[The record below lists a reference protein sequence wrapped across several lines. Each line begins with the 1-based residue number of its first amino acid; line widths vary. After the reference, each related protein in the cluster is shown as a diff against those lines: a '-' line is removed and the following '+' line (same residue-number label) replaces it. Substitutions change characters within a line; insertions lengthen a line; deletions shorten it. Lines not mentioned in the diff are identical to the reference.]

1 MGPSHRLAG
10 VASWLA
16 YADVTHTVGL
26 PLVGG
31 VVVAAASSHG
41 RPSPDSDLYPP
52 LKGRVAHRG
61 ITHLW
66 AWPVLLYLAAL
77 LYLATLSSGL
87 WWWAP
92 VAVAVGWA
100 SHIVTDGVFG
110 RGKGRPRWFILGNGG
125 VPVWRR
131 RGRWVYWGLRF
142 KTGGPFEYGVAV
154 PVFIV
159 ACGWL
164 GWHALAPSTA
174 PSWGD
179 ITAAMQ
185 SR

>member
-31 VVVAAASSHG
+31 VVIAAATSHG
-41 RPSPDSDLYPP
+41 RLSPDTDMYPP
-52 LKGRVAHRG
+52 LKGVVAHRG
-61 ITHLW
+61 ITHFW
-66 AWPVLLYLAAL
+66 VWPVLLYLAAL
-77 LYLATLSSGL
+77 GSGA
-87 WWWAP
+87 WWW
-92 VAVAVGWA
+92 VLGAVAVGWG
-100 SHIVTDGVFG
+100 SHVVTDAVFG
-110 RGKGRPRWFILGNGG
+110 R
-125 VPVWRR
+125 VPVWPSRR
-131 RGRWVYWGLRF
+131 LGLRLR
-142 KTGGPFEYGVAV
+142 TGGPVEYGVAV